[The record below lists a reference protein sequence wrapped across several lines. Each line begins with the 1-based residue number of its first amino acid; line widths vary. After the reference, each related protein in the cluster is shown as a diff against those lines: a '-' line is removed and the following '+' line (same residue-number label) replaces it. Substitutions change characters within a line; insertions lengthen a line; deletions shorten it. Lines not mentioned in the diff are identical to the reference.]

1 MPKAVITGDIIHS
14 TKMSPETLHTLFEMT
29 EKELQDLTNT
39 YELQYELFRGD
50 SFQCLVHQ
58 VRYSL
63 RITLLLKMFIR
74 SLTVQESGLEDGGKP
89 VKSREVTDAR
99 MAIGIG
105 EAEVFSKRLATA
117 NGTAFQLSGR
127 ALDQL
132 KDGRQHLI
140 IASTDAHKE
149 EWYTASILLDALIAR
164 TSALQCQVLYYKLK
178 GLTETD
184 IGKVLHI
191 GQSAVNQRASS
202 GNWFAFSAMLNRF
215 EEVYAVN

>member
-14 TKMSPETLHTLFEMT
+14 TKMSPKRLYTLFEMT
-29 EKELQDLTNT
+29 EKELQELTNA
-39 YELQYELFRGD
+39 YNMQYELFRGD

-58 VRYSL
+58 ARYSL

-74 SLTVQESGLEDGGKP
+74 SLAVQESGHESGK
-89 VKSREVTDAR
+89 KSFKSSKVTDAR

-132 KDGRQHLI
+132 KDARQHLI
-140 IASTDAHKE
+140 IDSNDTHKQ
-149 EWYTASILLDALIAR
+149 EWLTASILLDALIAR
-164 TSALQCQVLYYKLK
+164 TSGLQCQVLYYKLK

-184 IGKVLHI
+184 IGKALHI
-191 GQSAVNQRASS
+191 GQSAVNQRARS
-202 GNWFAFSAMLNRF
+202 GNWVAFSAMLNRF